1 MVKKEKAYTLL
12 VIITKEQEME
22 EISTS
27 LQGGNFILIKQ
38 IASPSDFTRPFPKKI
53 PDLILLNPEVNSK
66 YGNIQY
72 LRKHPTTRQIPV
84 IFLCPPHQA
93 NIISECLNYPS
104 TDFITT
110 PLRGQ
115 ELLLRIHHQLSLLK
129 AKRIIKKQ
137 YERLQKTITSR
148 DKLYSVI
155 AHDLRAP
162 IGTIKMINAIIE
174 SEKNKIKNTG
184 IRKKFEMINET
195 TEEVFNLL
203 ENLLR
208 WTRNQ
213 IGKTHVISSQF
224 DIASAIQQ
232 VLSLFTTIAA
242 AKNIHLLPCIHLKLS
257 VYADEDMIKTVLR
270 NLISNAIKFTHPGG
284 KIKIHL
290 IAQKGFALI
299 SVKDNGIG
307 LSLEEQKKIMTN
319 KKGFTTYGT
328 KNEKGYGLG
337 LQLCQEFIRMNKG
350 KFYIVSKPEKG
361 STFSFTIPRISKES
375 IPL

>member
-1 MVKKEKAYTLL
+1 MAKKEKAYTLL
-12 VIITKEQEME
+12 VIITTEQEME

-38 IASPSDFTRPFPKKI
+38 IPSDFPRPFPKKT

-72 LRKHPTTRQIPV
+72 LRKHPVTRQIPI
-84 IFLCPPHQA
+84 IFLCPLHQV

-110 PLRGQ
+110 PLQGQ
-115 ELLLRIHHQLSLLK
+115 ELLLRIQHQLSLLK
-129 AKRIIKKQ
+129 AKHIIKKQ
-137 YERLQKTITSR
+137 CERLQKTIASR

-162 IGTIKMINAIIE
+162 ISTIKMINAIIE
-174 SEKNKIKNTG
+174 SDKNKIKNIS
-184 IRKKFEMINET
+184 IREKFEMINET

-208 WTRNQ
+208 WTQNQ
-213 IGKTHVISSQF
+213 IGKTRVIVSEF
-224 DIASAIQQ
+224 DITAAIQQ

-242 AKNIHLLPCIHLKLS
+242 AKNIHLLPCIHLKLP

-284 KIKIHL
+284 KIEIHL
-290 IAQKGFALI
+290 TAQKEFALI

-307 LSLEEQKKIMTN
+307 LSPEEQKNIRTN

-350 KFYIVSKPEKG
+350 KFHIVSQPGKG
-361 STFSFTIPRISKES
+361 STFSFTIPRIPKES

>member
-1 MVKKEKAYTLL
+1 MIKKEKAYTLL
-12 VIITKEQEME
+12 VIVASDQEIE

-27 LQGGNFILIKQ
+27 LQGGNFTLIKQ
-38 IASPSDFTRPFPKKI
+38 NSADLPHPFLEKS

-72 LRKHPTTRQIPV
+72 LRKHPMTRQIPI
-84 IFLCPPHQA
+84 IFLCPLHQE
-93 NIISECLNYPS
+93 NIVSECLNYPS

-110 PLRGQ
+110 PLRGK
-115 ELLLRIHHQLSLLK
+115 ELLLRIRHQLSLLK

-137 YERLQKTITSR
+137 YEQLQQTIASR

-162 IGTIKMINAIIE
+162 ISTIKMINAIIE
-174 SEKNKIKNTG
+174 SEKNKIKNAS
-184 IRKKFEMINET
+184 IREKFEMINET
-195 TEEVFNLL
+195 TEEAFNLL

-213 IGKTHVISSQF
+213 TEKTHVVPSEF

-232 VLSLFTTIAA
+232 VISLFTTIADS
-242 AKNIHLLPCIHLKLS
+242 KNIHLLPRIYLQLE

-270 NLISNAIKFTHPGG
+270 NLISNAIKFTYPGG
-284 KIKIHL
+284 KIEIHL
-290 IAQKGFALI
+290 TTDKEFAWV

-307 LSLEEQKKIMTN
+307 LSPEEQKKIMN
-319 KKGFTTYGT
+319 GKKWLTTYGT

-337 LQLCQEFIRMNKG
+337 LQLCRDFIRMNKG
-350 KFYIVSKPEKG
+350 KFHIVSTPGKG
-361 STFSFTIPRISKES
+361 STFSFTIPIVPKS
-375 IPL
+375 

>member
-1 MVKKEKAYTLL
+1 MAKKEKAYTLL
-12 VIITKEQEME
+12 VIVTAEQEME

-27 LQGGNFILIKQ
+27 LQGGNFTLIKQ
-38 IASPSDFTRPFPKKI
+38 ISSAFPPFPPEKS

-72 LRKHPTTRQIPV
+72 LRKHPATRQIPI
-84 IFLCPPHQA
+84 IFLCPLHQE

-115 ELLLRIHHQLSLLK
+115 ELLLRIRHQLSLLK

-137 YERLQKTITSR
+137 YEQLQQTIASR

-174 SEKNKIKNTG
+174 SEKNKIKNAG
-184 IRKKFEMINET
+184 IREKFEMINET
-195 TEEVFNLL
+195 TEEAFNLL

-213 IGKTHVISSQF
+213 TGKTHVTPSEF
-224 DIASAIQQ
+224 DITSAIQQ
-232 VLSLFTTIAA
+232 VLSLFTAIAGS
-242 AKNIHLLPCIHLKLS
+242 KNIHLLPCIHLKQQ

-270 NLISNAIKFTHPGG
+270 NLISNAIKFTYPGG
-284 KIKIHL
+284 KVEIHL
-290 IAQKGFALI
+290 TTEKKFVLV

-307 LSLEEQKKIMTN
+307 LSPEERKKIMTG
-319 KKGFTTYGT
+319 KKRLTTYGT

-337 LQLCQEFIRMNKG
+337 LQLCRDFIRMNKG
-350 KFYIVSKPEKG
+350 KFHIVSKPGKG
-361 STFSFTIPRISKES
+361 STFSFTIPRVPEES